1 MVMVSFE
8 YFRYVAQSVQDWIS
22 DSRSLMEIE
31 FSRVLKLILLVV
43 IIGIGARIAIVEMGS
58 LTLSQGGED
67 ARCDF

>member
-1 MVMVSFE
+1 MVSFE